1 VFQSL
6 PKYHI
11 KILLGVFNAK
21 LRGEDIFKLTFANE
35 NLHQGSNN
43 NNSVKIV
50 NFTTSKNLVAK
61 STMFPHK
68 YACTCLDGK
77 NNNQFFHIMID
88 RRWHSSMLD
97 VRSCRGADC
106 NTDHY
111 PVVANVRVR
120 LAVGNQTAQ
129 KFDVGS

>member
-1 VFQSL
+1 VFQTL
-6 PKYHI
+6 PKYHM

-21 LRGEDIFKLTFANE
+21 LRGKDIFKLTFANE
-35 NLHQGSNN
+35 NLHQDSNN
-43 NNSVKIV
+43 DSFKIV

-68 YACTCLDGK
+68 CTCTCLDMK

-97 VRSCRGADC
+97 VRSCRGAD
-106 NTDHY
+106 
-111 PVVANVRVR
+111 
-120 LAVGNQTAQ
+120 
-129 KFDVGS
+129 